1 MSVNATSW
9 LMAISK
15 LEFDQSPP
23 KRRGETGGAEC
34 EAALALGVAK
44 EVSATSTPVMTM
56 ARIMMTAK
64 R

>member
-1 MSVNATSW
+1 
-9 LMAISK
+9 MAISK